1 MTFEN
6 LTTTKI
12 TAKFTG
18 STTSISM
25 AGITAQATTPEN
37 AKEQM
42 DKILNIIGHS
52 VTTTGM
58 KRTITQ
64 EATNNV

>member
-1 MTFEN
+1 MTFES

-12 TAKFTG
+12 TAKFTD
-18 STTSISM
+18 STKTVSM

-42 DKILNIIGHS
+42 DKILNVIGLN

-64 EATNNV
+64 EATN